1 MGTNLIGNYHLS
13 KSNLIKGETH
23 LVIGT
28 RHKPAINKP
37 KHYLLARLSP
47 TNHKYIS
54 SLYPTDGAGNLLNFT
69 FDYGGGTYQLSM
81 DKATETAKIDPLEG
95 LPPVA
100 GSTPKNQVPL
110 NNNRELVTIFVT
122 SEGLQSDAGGMD
134 NLKNGGL

>member
-1 MGTNLIGNYHLS
+1 
-13 KSNLIKGETH
+13 
-23 LVIGT
+23 
-28 RHKPAINKP
+28 
-37 KHYLLARLSP
+37 
-47 TNHKYIS
+47 
-54 SLYPTDGAGNLLNFT
+54 
-69 FDYGGGTYQLSM
+69 M